1 MNEFGGMKLPNAPD
15 RPVICCRVR
24 RRYEVEGWRRLTSP
38 AERHVEKWIG
48 QAYGLIGLASWL
60 WLVDLASSFYTE
72 LGSPAPPPPK
82 MVLLLPP
89 RHKNVC
95 QGVERRG
102 RKRQGVWREDG
113 DMFRCVFRLTYMVSR
128 HERMKVERVRERE
141 GEDAGWFMKRQLQP
155 NSFFEDILSYY
166 VKKNS

>member
-1 MNEFGGMKLPNAPD
+1 
-15 RPVICCRVR
+15 
-24 RRYEVEGWRRLTSP
+24 
-38 AERHVEKWIG
+38 
-48 QAYGLIGLASWL
+48 
-60 WLVDLASSFYTE
+60 
-72 LGSPAPPPPK
+72 
-82 MVLLLPP
+82 MVLLLPS

-113 DMFRCVFRLTYMVSR
+113 DMFRRVFRLTYMVSR